1 MFDFVA
7 PDIFLQPSKV
17 DYESGSETEKEI
29 IQSHHKE
36 EKIPLVTA
44 DQDKGGK
51 SKWHSVNHHQQTH
64 GCTYIFHRY
73 Y

>member
-1 MFDFVA
+1 MTGVAVGPFVHHQF

-44 DQDKGGK
+44 DQDESGK
-51 SKWHSVNHHQQTH
+51 SRHN
-64 GCTYIFHRY
+64 I
-73 Y
+73 